1 MGKSKLLS
9 LISCLELIRPETSW
23 KRILGER
30 VFFVS
35 AQRIF
40 GIATFLYLAAQ
51 VRKKI
56 ETLRVGDAWFS
67 AQSRRIYFKER
78 NEGKPNLDE
87 NKTTKSLVES
97 EPEKPITEQLS
108 TAKFMATGK
117 VLSQTPSIDLTIDAK
132 TWLGTSS
139 SARVEQ
145 KVTAPQHDA
154 VVDVSEKD

>member
-1 MGKSKLLS
+1 MFGTDQARDLETNLGREGFLRICAEDLRNRHISLLGS
-9 LISCLELIRPETSW
+9 A
-23 KRILGER
+23 GEKENR
-30 VFFVS
+30 D
-35 AQRIF
+35 
-40 GIATFLYLAAQ
+40 
-51 VRKKI
+51 I
-56 ETLRVGDAWFS
+56 ESYVWFS

-78 NEGKPNLDE
+78 NEGKPNLNE
-87 NKTTKSLVES
+87 NKTTKSPVES